1 MPLFSIITPV
11 YEPPRD
17 AFEDCVRSVLGQTSG
32 DWEWCLAND
41 ASPSPWVSARL
52 RELQRS
58 DERIRVVDRPVNGG
72 IVAASNDAIA
82 LTRGD
87 FIVLLDNDDELRRDA
102 LDLVAGAIANEPDVD
117 YVYSD
122 EDKIGPDGRRFDAFA
137 KPDWSPERLLAQNY
151 TSHLSVLRRSI
162 VDDVGRF
169 RHGFDGSQDYDLVL
183 RVTERARR
191 IVHVREV
198 LYHWRSLPT
207 STASSASAKPYAFQ
221 AALRAV
227 GEHLGRRGIEASVD
241 EVASSV
247 ARVRRVPVREP
258 EVTIIVPVDER
269 QRTVFGAE
277 TCLATNSI
285 RSLSQRTSY
294 RNYRMV
300 LVAPDTLDGGFV
312 DSLVERFDRPVTVV
326 RLDGDF
332 HRARAFN
339 AGLVACDSR
348 RAVLFDQ
355 GNEIID
361 PDWLA
366 TLVAYEDRER
376 LAMVAPVILDADGAI
391 VSAGLATAPE
401 PNHIATG
408 CRHDD
413 PGPLGMFAIA
423 RECVGVA
430 THCAL
435 VDVAVLKA
443 VGGLSERFRSRWH
456 DFDLANKLHTYGF
469 HSIVTPLA
477 RIRWHGDADE
487 PTGER
492 ATFESRWWWWT
503 LDDPYSRTETRTD
516 RAWFIPRRDEVA

>member
-17 AFEDCVRSVLGQTSG
+17 AFEQCVRSVLDQSSS

-41 ASPSPWVSARL
+41 ASPSPWVAARL
-52 RELQRS
+52 RELQRG

-82 LTRGD
+82 LARGD
-87 FIVLLDNDDELRRDA
+87 FLVLLDNDDELRRDA
-102 LDLVAGAIANEPDVD
+102 LELVARTIEETPDVD

-122 EDKIGPDGRRFDAFA
+122 EDKIGPDGRHFDAFA

-151 TSHLSVLRRSI
+151 TSHLSVLRRTL
-162 VDDVGRF
+162 VDNVGRF

-183 RVTERARR
+183 RVTEQARR

-227 GEHLGRRGIEASVD
+227 GDHLQRRGVDARVD
-241 EVASSV
+241 EVVSSV
-247 ARVRRVPVREP
+247 ARVRRTTLREP
-258 EVTIIVPVDER
+258 DVTIIVPIDER
-269 QRTVFGAE
+269 RRTIFGAE
-277 TCLATNSI
+277 THLATNSL

-294 RNYRMV
+294 GNYRVV
-300 LVAPDTLDGGFV
+300 LVAPGTLDGGFV
-312 DSLVERFDRPVTVV
+312 DSLVDRFDRPVTVV
-326 RLDGDF
+326 RVDGDF
-332 HRARAFN
+332 HRTSAFN
-339 AGLVACDSR
+339 AGLVACESR
-348 RAVLFDQ
+348 RAVLFDE

-361 PDWLA
+361 PDWLG
-366 TLVAYEDRER
+366 TLLAYEDRDR
-376 LAMVAPVILDADGAI
+376 LAMVAPIILDAHGAI
-391 VSAGLATAPE
+391 VSAGLAMAPK
-401 PNHIATG
+401 PHHIGAG

-423 RECVGVA
+423 HECIGVS

-435 VDVAVLKA
+435 VDVAVVKA
-443 VGGLSERFRSRWH
+443 VGGLSQRFRSRWH
-456 DFDLANKLHTYGF
+456 DFDLANKLQAYGF

-477 RIRWHGDADE
+477 RVRWHGDGDDPADE
-487 PTGER
+487 R
-492 ATFESRWWWWT
+492 ASFQHRWRWWT
-503 LDDPYSRTETRTD
+503 LGDPYSRLDTRSD
-516 RAWFIPRRDEVA
+516 RASFIPRRDAVI